1 MNYIQNYDPFNNPLI
16 STLVALL
23 PIVLLLGSMSV
34 FKLKAQLAAALGLL
48 AALVISMLFYRL
60 PAGMAVLS
68 TLYGVAY
75 GLLPIGWIILNILF
89 LFQLVEQKGLFSQ
102 LQSSLISVTS
112 DQRLQLLLVVICLGS
127 FFEGASGFGTPVA
140 ITSVILIGLGFPK
153 LQAAVLSLIANST
166 SVVYGSIGT
175 GMLALQG
182 VTGISI
188 FDLAKTGALQLI
200 PLNLILAAWLVW
212 AFSGFK
218 RMLGVLPAILTVSLS
233 YTIAQTATAFWHGP
247 WLATIAGAIASLVAL
262 LILLRFWK
270 PREIYQPYIQKSQ
283 TPVGDISPHKNIAGP
298 WLPWIILCVMV
309 FVWGIPQ
316 VKTILDGVSLNIVI
330 AGLDG
335 LVIRTPP
342 LSFVA
347 QPLGAVYTFNWLSS
361 IGTAVLLGSVLTG
374 ICIGHSWKDM
384 GRAYWITLR
393 QAAGTLLTISLLIAL
408 GFITRYTGLDATL
421 GLAFANSGVLYPF
434 FGTVLGWLGVISTG
448 SITASNVLFGN
459 LQQISATQLGIN
471 PIDMA
476 AANTSGGVA
485 GKLISPQSITITA
498 TATSQIGNEHK
509 ILRKVLPHSLAM
521 VVLMGLVVMIQVY
534 LFH

>member
-23 PIVLLLGSMSV
+23 PIALLLGSMSV
-34 FKLKAQLAAALGLL
+34 LKLKAQMAAGLGLL
-48 AALVISMLFYRL
+48 AAVVISLVFYRL

-68 TLYGVAY
+68 TVYGAAY

-102 LQSSLISVTS
+102 LQSSLIGITP

-182 VTGISI
+182 VTGLSI

-212 AFSGFK
+212 TFSGFK
-218 RMLGVLPAILTVSLS
+218 RMLGVFPAILAVSLS
-233 YTIAQTATAFWHGP
+233 YTIAQTATAVWHGP
-247 WLATIAGAIASLVAL
+247 WLATIAGAIASLIAL

-270 PREIYQPYIQKSQ
+270 PREIYQPYVQKSQ
-283 TPVGDISPHKNIAGP
+283 VAVVDIPPHKNTAGP

-316 VKTILDGVSLNIVI
+316 VKTILDGASISIVI

-335 LVIRTPP
+335 AVIRTPP
-342 LSFVA
+342 LSFAA

-361 IGTAVLLGSVLTG
+361 IGTAVLLGSLLTG
-374 ICIGHSWKDM
+374 ICIGHSWKGM
-384 GRAYWITLR
+384 LRAYWVTLR
-393 QAAGTLLTISLLIAL
+393 QAVGTLLTISLLIAL
-408 GFITRYTGLDATL
+408 GFIARYTGLDATL

-459 LQQISATQLGIN
+459 LQQISASQLGIN
-471 PIDMA
+471 PVDMA

-509 ILRKVLPHSLAM
+509 ILRKVLPHSLGM
-521 VVLMGLVVMIQVY
+521 VCFMGLVVMIQVY